1 MKLIIATRN
10 AGKVREFKRMLED
23 LPVEILSAA
32 EAGVVGEAEETGGSC
47 EENACLKAAAVA
59 RQTGEIAVAD
69 DSGICVDALGGAPGI
84 YSARYAGD
92 HGDDKANND
101 KLLGALQG
109 VPEER
114 RGAHFACAIA
124 CVHPDGR
131 SFTVLGRCE
140 GRIGFA
146 PAGSGG
152 FGYDP
157 IFYRDGV
164 SFGEM
169 TPEEKDRV
177 SHRGQALRAFAARFR
192 QELEGER

>member
-1 MKLIIATRN
+1 MTR
-10 AGKVREFKRMLED
+10 
-23 LPVEILSAA
+23 P
-32 EAGVVGEAEETGGSC
+32 TTTSC
-47 EENACLKAAAVA
+47 WGPC
-59 RQTGEIAVAD
+59 RGFPRR
-69 DSGICVDALGGAPGI
+69 GGAPI
-84 YSARYAGD
+84 
-92 HGDDKANND
+92 
-101 KLLGALQG
+101 
-109 VPEER
+109 
-114 RGAHFACAIA
+114 FACAIA